1 MKEKGIMVGG
11 KSMYKHKRCE
21 RAWGNAE
28 DESRGS
34 QIGEIGLS
42 PMTENLETWLWIS
55 VFVLQ
60 ETVPLKGS

>member
-1 MKEKGIMVGG
+1 
-11 KSMYKHKRCE
+11 MYKHKRCE